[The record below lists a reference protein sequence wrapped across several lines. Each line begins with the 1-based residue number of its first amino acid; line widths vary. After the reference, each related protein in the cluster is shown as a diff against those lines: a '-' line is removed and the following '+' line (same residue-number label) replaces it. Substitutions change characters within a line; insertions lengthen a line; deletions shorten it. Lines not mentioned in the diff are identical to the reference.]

1 MKLEIVGLEKSFGPQ
16 RVLQGVD
23 LKLDGP
29 PSLALIGPSG
39 GGKSTL
45 LRLIAGLERPDAGA
59 IALNGVSVPFGNER
73 ALRSHRA
80 SVGVVFQAFN
90 LFPHLSALE
99 NIALPLRIVHRK
111 PDAEARDAA
120 FSLLE
125 KFRLLEHAHKRPGAL
140 SGGQKQR
147 VAIARAL
154 AAKPAVLLLDEP
166 TSALDPE
173 MTVEVLETIESL
185 LDGGVHFVIVT
196 HEIGFARR
204 VAQHVALL
212 ADGCIVEHGS
222 PGQVLD
228 APTTDAARGFLA
240 RVLKF

>member
-1 MKLEIVGLEKSFGPQ
+1 MKLEIVGLEKSFGQ
-16 RVLQGVD
+16 HRVLHGVQ
-23 LKLDGP
+23 LELNGP
-29 PSLALIGPSG
+29 RSLALIGPSG

-45 LRLIAGLERPDAGA
+45 LRLIAGLEQPSAGT
-59 IALNGVSVPFGNER
+59 IALNGKSIPFGKED
-73 ALRSHRA
+73 ALRVHRT

-99 NIALPLRIVHRK
+99 NIALPLRVVHRVQ
-111 PDAEARDAA
+111 ATEARDAA
-120 FSLLE
+120 LSLLE
-125 KFRLLEHAHKRPGAL
+125 KFRLLEHAQKRPCAL

-154 AAKPAVLLLDEP
+154 AAKPSVLLLDEP

-185 LDGGVHFVIVT
+185 LLEGVHFVIVT

-212 ADGCIVEHGS
+212 ANGCIIEHG
-222 PGQVLD
+222 PPDEVLH
-228 APTTDAARGFLA
+228 APRSSVARGFLA